1 MTEALDK
8 TPAVPRPFNEGDQ
21 VYVRRGFLGSDIH
34 RAVVTRVTKTQ
45 ATVGSIRYNRQTGR
59 LIGGS
64 AHSSS
69 WIEHPTPI
77 LDVQY
82 RQMSDALDKARATR
96 ARIDDRLAVAR
107 MGRSLT
113 REMDQ
118 DMLALNEA
126 RASLAALIAEHER
139 LTSLYPF
146 FEKRPK
152 TDNAPPADD
161 ERIVIHA
168 NSNVTRGKFA
178 AAAVHAAL
186 TAAGVHPG
194 CPVIVLGAK
203 PRDIENLT
211 TVIRDAGLTEV
222 KPGTITAGTDWSPSP
237 PADDERTWVVGF
249 LLGAGVREDRAEEYA
264 GKFLA
269 GFRRRDRGPVTDAMV
284 EAALGSWF
292 GLVASWNGKTRA
304 RMRAALEAAEEAR

>member
-1 MTEALDK
+1 
-8 TPAVPRPFNEGDQ
+8 
-21 VYVRRGFLGSDIH
+21 
-34 RAVVTRVTKTQ
+34 
-45 ATVGSIRYNRQTGR
+45 
-59 LIGGS
+59 
-64 AHSSS
+64 
-69 WIEHPTPI
+69 
-77 LDVQY
+77 
-82 RQMSDALDKARATR
+82 MSDALDKARATR

-203 PRDIENLT
+203 PRDIEGMA
-211 TVIRDAGLTEV
+211 TVIHDAGLTEV
-222 KPGTITAGTDWSPSP
+222 EPGTVTAGTDWAPAP
-237 PADDERTWVVGF
+237 PTDDDREALALAIREAYVRP
-249 LLGAGVREDRAEEYA
+249 AGIFGHYCAEVREVEFDSWMAD
-264 GKFLA
+264 L
-269 GFRRRDRGPVTDAMV
+269 RRRGPVTDAMV